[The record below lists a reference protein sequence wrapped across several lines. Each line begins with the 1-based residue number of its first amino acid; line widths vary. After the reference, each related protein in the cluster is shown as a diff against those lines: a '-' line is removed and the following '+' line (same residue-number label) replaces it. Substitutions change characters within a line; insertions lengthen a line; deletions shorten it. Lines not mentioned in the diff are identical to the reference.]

1 MFGTERSKTMRIFV
15 NGKNI
20 EISEYLFELTDKK
33 VRKLD
38 KFFPDDAEAFVT
50 LAVEKNRHIAEVT
63 IRYKGGFI
71 RGEEATLDMYA
82 SIDNVLEKLEK
93 QIVKHRTKLEKD
105 LRAGVFNTLDTAD
118 YEDDE
123 EEAKIVRV
131 KRFDIKPMT
140 VEEAMLQMEM
150 LNHSFYVF
158 TNGETGEV
166 NVLYKRKDGN
176 FGLIEP
182 E

>member
-1 MFGTERSKTMRIFV
+1 MRIFV
-15 NGKNI
+15 NGKNM
-20 EISEYLFELTDKK
+20 EVSEYLFELTDKK

-63 IRYKGGFI
+63 IRYTGGFV
-71 RGEEATLDMYA
+71 RGEEATGDMYA
-82 SIDNVLEKLEK
+82 SIDNVLTKLEK
-93 QIVKHRTKLEKD
+93 QIIKHRTKLEKN
-105 LRAGVFNTLDTAD
+105 LKTGVFEDLNMAD
-118 YEDDE
+118 YDDDYEE

-140 VEEAMLQMEM
+140 VEEAMLQLDM
-150 LNHSFYVF
+150 LGHAFYVF
-158 TNGETGEV
+158 TNGETGDV
-166 NVLYKRKDGN
+166 NVIYKRKDGN